1 MNPEQDNTGSF
12 EMNPALEGDLPEVFV
27 QRQYDARFGFGEAQ
41 KDNILP
47 SRAIGPGPK
56 DIVAIGTKRLD
67 NRLWKVLI
75 SQDAHLG
82 WDRKGLVF
90 VGQVAGVR

>member
-1 MNPEQDNTGSF
+1 
-12 EMNPALEGDLPEVFV
+12 
-27 QRQYDARFGFGEAQ
+27 
-41 KDNILP
+41 
-47 SRAIGPGPK
+47 
-56 DIVAIGTKRLD
+56 VAIGTKRLD

-75 SQDAHLG
+75 SQDTHLG